1 MAPLHLYCRHCRHQL
16 TAKPLSSF
24 HPMPSPDVDEM
35 AEQWS
40 CDAGCFFSFHPMPS
54 PDVDE
59 MAEQCS
65 FHPMP
70 SPDVDEMAEQ
80 WLCGAE
86 CFFSFHPMPS
96 PDVDEM
102 AEQWSCDA
110 ECCADAA
117 ARHLTLMFPLWAC
130 LSSLPSS
137 SFHPMPSP
145 DVDEM
150 AEQWLAPSLSAR
162 FSSLLSAHLA
172 TPSAPNRLV
181 LRSVCYI
188 EITFENSQKYYAQ
201 SAPTTTPSCCS
212 MRIPLRIP
220 PIKLVSSSSAPSPPP
235 LPHHHR
241 PSPSLSACFSSLL
254 SAHLATPSAPNR
266 LVLRSVCSHKPVLL
280 LVLLSAHTAMGWGV
294 CGHTEKGRE
303 ELEGKQDGVLSAHTA
318 VGWGVCGHA
327 EKGRE
332 EEEEEVLKGVD
343 AGKDGEE
350 EEWKETE
357 GKEGG
362 LMRVVKLMCKVVDS
376 ASDATREAD
385 EWGARGHAEDVY
397 VMPVTASELQGCLNE
412 NSMLLP
418 PTCREFNGFTVS
430 FLQV

>member
-1 MAPLHLYCRHCRHQL
+1 ER
-16 TAKPLSSF
+16 TVTSS
-24 HPMPSPDVDEM
+24 
-35 AEQWS
+35 
-40 CDAGCFFSFHPMPS
+40 
-54 PDVDE
+54 
-59 MAEQCS
+59 
-65 FHPMP
+65 
-70 SPDVDEMAEQ
+70 
-80 WLCGAE
+80 
-86 CFFSFHPMPS
+86 
-96 PDVDEM
+96 
-102 AEQWSCDA
+102 
-110 ECCADAA
+110 ADAV
-117 ARHLTLMFPLWAC
+117 LT
-130 LSSLPSS
+130 SS
-137 SFHPMPSP
+137 SVVAAAAAAASAADRPAGVGLLRENEFEVP
-145 DVDEM
+145 
-150 AEQWLAPSLSAR
+150 QTQLAKGA
-162 FSSLLSAHLA
+162 
-172 TPSAPNRLV
+172 
-181 LRSVCYI
+181 SVNV
-188 EITFENSQKYYAQ
+188 TW
-201 SAPTTTPSCCS
+201 
-212 MRIPLRIP
+212 
-220 PIKLVSSSSAPSPPP
+220 
-235 LPHHHR
+235 